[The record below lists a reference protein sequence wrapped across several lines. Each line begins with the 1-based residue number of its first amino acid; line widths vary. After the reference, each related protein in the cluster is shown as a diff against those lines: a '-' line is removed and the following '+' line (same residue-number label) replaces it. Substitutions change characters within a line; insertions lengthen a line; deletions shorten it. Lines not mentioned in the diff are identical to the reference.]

1 MHEHS
6 TFSFWGEFKK
16 GQIVCMCWRG
26 KNTQGKKTQFTVIVI
41 SRFISFVFVYAL
53 VNVFVSSTY
62 KMKIKA
68 KLNVFI
74 VELSYWVK
82 STGENLTCLEMSH
95 LREMEVKLYCPP
107 SLPHLEWWSSP
118 WTFHCFAFHQNMVLH
133 ALPWP
138 LWMWTITIEVNSDV
152 PICVMLVC
160 FFCASLAASY
170 HVSALEK
177 FQSCK
182 TEIICYRKSKYPKIR
197 CYIFVGFWK
206 TQKKVWIFWLKFL
219 LILLYCVISHLLKY
233 VFIYIYANFLP
244 VSYQLMVLL
253 YYDLA
258 VCNNFAVFEISSFQS
273 SLLILSF
280 CLWHLR

>member
-26 KNTQGKKTQFTVIVI
+26 KNTQGKKNQFTVIVI
-41 SRFISFVFVYAL
+41 SRFISVVFVYAL

-68 KLNVFI
+68 MLNVFI

-182 TEIICYRKSKYPKIR
+182 TEIICYRKSKYPKIWMLYF
-197 CYIFVGFWK
+197 CWILKNTKKSLNFLIEISSNSTLLCDFTSFKICVHLYIC
-206 TQKKVWIFWLKFL
+206 KFL
-219 LILLYCVISHLLKY
+219 TCVIS
-233 VFIYIYANFLP
+233 INGAI
-244 VSYQLMVLL
+244 
-253 YYDLA
+253 
-258 VCNNFAVFEISSFQS
+258 
-273 SLLILSF
+273 ILRLGSVQ
-280 CLWHLR
+280 